1 MVNEH
6 PTCTGNGEENRYAP
20 QGAHWLSS
28 PLFTSYP
35 QVCRPALMELLT
47 QVWGYTS
54 WRDLRFYAD
63 LREDTRSISLSQG
76 TLVEQVVY
84 TAEASMHSAN
94 HSQPADA
101 ATAAHLNLLLT
112 APTGA
117 GKSLLFQLPA
127 IYLGR
132 EHGLLTLVIE
142 PLKALILDQVESLQS
157 KGYDRV
163 AYASGDLSPEEKAE
177 AYRRVHD
184 GEADILYLSPELLL
198 AYDIHRFIGHRR
210 IGMVV
215 IDEAHTVTTW
225 GREFRVD
232 YWFLGRYLA
241 LLKQQLGYPFPLFA
255 LTATAVWSDKPH
267 TDMVMET
274 IHSLQMAPCML
285 YIGNARRENI
295 GFDIR
300 RLTLDEGETYDK
312 AKQRVIASRVEEFV
326 AHHKTLLYF
335 PFAGSLDVRTKSW
348 VAPQSWPY
356 VATYYG
362 KKEKEQKAAIVRAF
376 REGEKRLI
384 VATKAFGMGVDIP
397 DIDRVY
403 HVAPSSTFVDYIQ
416 EIGRAG
422 REAEVQAIAATD
434 FHERDFYY
442 MTRLHQVGGI
452 SEEQME
458 QILFKLCELYRM
470 KGKPGEMLVPVSDF
484 EYVVKLPRAKNKLE
498 YESDLG
504 QLVKT
509 ALLWIEEDLKRCA
522 GGAVIEVAPCRL
534 LTDCYLQDKTGDAF
548 ARRYADYVSPVE
560 GQPARWRLQT
570 EALWERE
577 FPELGY
583 REFKQK
589 LMNGTLLDGA
599 RAVAVGRH
607 DVLLKEDAD
616 QMIQRVDELF
626 DDLTILLRE
635 ALTRNK
641 GKFDESRL
649 RALFEIHQLD
659 VRSAKRFIGQLLESR
674 VEEGRS
680 VSYISSARK
689 KESSELQFTVT
700 RGFEL
705 LLQRYRKLM
714 QQYITGSSGQLMCCY
729 CTPFSDLNLLLNL
742 LSMLGSVA
750 FSVEGGGSPCVEIRL
765 LQPQVLE
772 QIAGEGSYRN
782 QVLAEE
788 ELHFQQQIALYN
800 HFFGNQ
806 QLSDAERW
814 DFIEAY
820 FTGRLSLQESS
831 SVAP

>member
-1 MVNEH
+1 MEYGHSTVID
-6 PTCTGNGEENRYAP
+6 NGEENRYTQ

-28 PLFTSYP
+28 PLFSAYP
-35 QVCRPALMELLT
+35 QQCRPALAQLL
-47 QVWGYTS
+47 QEVWGYTS
-54 WRDLRFYAD
+54 WRDMRFYAD
-63 LREDTRSISLSQG
+63 LREDVRTVSLSQG
-76 TLVEQVVY
+76 TIVEQVVY
-84 TAEASMHSAN
+84 TAEHSSLVN
-94 HSQPADA
+94 Q
-101 ATAAHLNLLLT
+101 LLT

-198 AYDIHRFIGHRR
+198 AYDIHRFIGNRR

-241 LLKQQLGYPFPLFA
+241 SLKQSLGYQFPLFA
-255 LTATAVWSDKPH
+255 LTATAVWSPKPH

-274 IHSLQMAPCML
+274 VSSLQMAPCML
-285 YIGNARRENI
+285 YMGTARRENI
-295 GFDIR
+295 RFDIR
-300 RLTLDEGETYDK
+300 PLTIEEGETYDK
-312 AKQRVIASRVEEFV
+312 AKQRAIAARVEEYV

-335 PFAGSLDVRTKSW
+335 PFAGSLDIRAKSW

-403 HVAPSSTFVDYIQ
+403 HVAPSSTFVDYVQ

-422 REAEVQAIAATD
+422 REAEVKAVAATD
-434 FHERDFYY
+434 FHERDYYY
-442 MTRLHQVGGI
+442 MTRLHQVSGI

-458 QILFKLCELYRM
+458 LILFKLCELYRM
-470 KGKPGEMLVPVSDF
+470 KGRPEGMLVPVSDF

-509 ALLWIEEDLKRCA
+509 ALLWIEEDLKRRS

-534 LTDCYLQDKTGDAF
+534 LTDCYLQDKTGDTF
-548 ARRYADYVSPVE
+548 AHRYAAYVTPVS
-560 GQPARWRLQT
+560 GQPSLWRLQT
-570 EALWERE
+570 EALWEHE

-589 LMNGTLLDGA
+589 LMNGTLLEGA
-599 RAVAVGRH
+599 RAVAVGCH
-607 DVLLKEDAD
+607 DVLLKEDA
-616 QMIQRVDELF
+616 QRIIQRVDALF
-626 DDLTILLRE
+626 ADLSALLRE
-635 ALTRNK
+635 ALTRSK

-649 RALFEIHQLD
+649 RALFESHQLD

-689 KESSELQFTVT
+689 KESTELQFTVT
-700 RGFEL
+700 RGFDL

-714 QQYITGSSGQLMCCY
+714 QQYIVGSAGEVIRCF

-750 FSVEGGGSPCVEIRL
+750 FSVEGGASPCVEIRFL
-765 LQPQVLE
+765 KPKALE
-772 QIAGEGSYRN
+772 QIAGNESYHN
-782 QVLAEE
+782 QLLAEE
-788 ELHFQQQIALYN
+788 ELHFQQQIDLYN
-800 HFFGNQ
+800 RFFGNQ
-806 QLSDAERW
+806 HLTDTERW

-820 FTGRLSLQESS
+820 FTGRLPLLESDSS
-831 SVAP
+831 SS

>member
-1 MVNEH
+1 MELGY
-6 PTCTGNGEENRYAP
+6 PTVTSNGEENLYAQ

-28 PLFTSYP
+28 PLFVAYP
-35 QVCRPALMELLT
+35 QQCRPGLAQLLEE
-47 QVWGYTS
+47 VWGYTS
-54 WRDLRFYAD
+54 WRDMRFYAD
-63 LREDTRSISLSQG
+63 LRVDARTVSLPQG
-76 TLVEQVVY
+76 TIVEQVVY
-84 TAEASMHSAN
+84 TAEASLQEVDS
-94 HSQPADA
+94 P
-101 ATAAHLNLLLT
+101 LNLLLT

-142 PLKALILDQVESLQS
+142 PLKALIVDQVESLQS
-157 KGYDRV
+157 KGYGRV

-198 AYDIHRFIGHRR
+198 AYDIHRFIGNRR

-241 LLKQQLGYPFPLFA
+241 SIKQSLGYHFPLFA
-255 LTATAVWSDKPH
+255 LTATAVWSPKPH
-267 TDMVMET
+267 SDMVMET
-274 IHSLQMAPCML
+274 ISSLQMAPCML
-285 YIGNARRENI
+285 YMGTARRENI

-300 RLTLDEGETYDK
+300 PLTFDEGETYDK
-312 AKQRVIASRVEEFV
+312 AKQRVIAARVEEYV

-335 PFAGSLDVRTKSW
+335 PFAGSLDIRAKSW

-403 HVAPSSTFVDYIQ
+403 HVAPSSTFVDYVQ

-422 REAEVQAIAATD
+422 REAEVKAVASTD

-458 QILFKLCELYRM
+458 QILFKLCELYWM
-470 KGKPGEMLVPVSDF
+470 KGEPEQMLVPVSDF

-509 ALLWIEEDLKRCA
+509 ALLWIEEDLKRRL
-522 GGAVIEVAPCRL
+522 GATVMEVAPCRL

-548 ARRYADYVSPVE
+548 ARRYAAYVTPVG
-560 GQPARWRLQT
+560 GQPSLWRLQT
-570 EALWERE
+570 EALWEHE
-577 FPELGY
+577 FSELGY

-589 LMNGTLLDGA
+589 LMNGTLLEGA
-599 RAVAVGRH
+599 RAVAVGCH
-607 DVLLKEDAD
+607 DVLLKEDACR
-616 QMIQRVDELF
+616 IVQRADALF
-626 DDLTILLRE
+626 ADLSALLRE

-649 RALFEIHQLD
+649 RALFEAHQLD

-689 KESSELQFTVT
+689 KESTELQFTVT
-700 RGFEL
+700 RGFDL

-714 QQYITGSSGQLMCCY
+714 QQYIVGSTGEVIRCF
-729 CTPFSDLNLLLNL
+729 CTPFSDLNVLLNL

-750 FSVEGGGSPCVEIRL
+750 FSVEGGASPCVEVRFLRPQFLEHIL
-765 LQPQVLE
+765 L
-772 QIAGEGSYRN
+772 EGSYSN
-782 QVLAEE
+782 QVLVEE
-788 ELHFQQQIALYN
+788 ELHFQQQIDLYN
-800 HFFGNQ
+800 RFFGNQ
-806 QLSDAERW
+806 QLTDTERW

-820 FTGRLSLQESS
+820 FTGRLPLLESI
-831 SVAP
+831 VNK

>member
-1 MVNEH
+1 MEH
-6 PTCTGNGEENRYAP
+6 EHSTFTDNGEENLYAQ
-20 QGAHWLSS
+20 QGAYWLSS
-28 PLFTSYP
+28 PLFAAYP
-35 QVCRPALMELLT
+35 QQCRPALQQLLKE
-47 QVWGYTS
+47 VWGYTS
-54 WRDLRFYAD
+54 WRDMLFYAD
-63 LREDTRSISLSQG
+63 LRVDARTVSLSQG
-76 TLVEQVVY
+76 TIVEQVVH
-84 TAEASMHSAN
+84 TAEASLQRVDH
-94 HSQPADA
+94 P
-101 ATAAHLNLLLT
+101 LNQLLT

-142 PLKALILDQVESLQS
+142 PLKALIIDQVESLQS

-198 AYDIHRFIGHRR
+198 AYDIHRFIGNRR

-241 LLKQQLGYPFPLFA
+241 SLRQSLGYHFPLFA
-255 LTATAVWSDKPH
+255 LTATAVWSPQPH

-274 IHSLQMAPCML
+274 ISSLQMAPCLL
-285 YIGNARRENI
+285 YMGTARRENI
-295 GFDIR
+295 TFDIR
-300 RLTLDEGETYDK
+300 PLTFEEGETYDK
-312 AKQRVIASRVEEFV
+312 AKQRAIAARVEEYV

-335 PFAGSLDVRTKSW
+335 PFAGSLDIRAKSW

-397 DIDRVY
+397 DIDRIY
-403 HVAPSSTFVDYIQ
+403 HVAPSSTFVDYVQ

-422 REAEVQAIAATD
+422 REAEVQAVAATD

-452 SEEQME
+452 GEEQME
-458 QILFKLCELYRM
+458 LILFKLCELYRM
-470 KGKPGEMLVPVSDF
+470 KGQPEGMLVPVSDF

-509 ALLWIEEDLKRCA
+509 ALLWMEEDLKRRT
-522 GGAVIEVAPCRL
+522 GQTVIEVAPCRL

-548 ARRYADYVSPVE
+548 ARHYASYVTPVS
-560 GQPARWRLQT
+560 GQPSLWRLQT
-570 EALWERE
+570 EALWEHE

-589 LMNGTLLDGA
+589 LMNGTLLEGA
-599 RAVAVGRH
+599 RAVAVGCH
-607 DVLLKEDAD
+607 DVLLKEDA
-616 QMIQRVDELF
+616 QRIIQRVDALF
-626 DDLTILLRE
+626 ADLSALLRE

-649 RALFEIHQLD
+649 RALFEAHQLD

-689 KESSELQFTVT
+689 KESTELQFTVT
-700 RGFEL
+700 RGFDL

-714 QQYITGSSGQLMCCY
+714 QQYIAGSAGDVIRCF

-750 FSVEGGGSPCVEIRL
+750 FSVEGGASPCVEVRF
-765 LQPQVLE
+765 LQPHALE
-772 QIAGEGSYRN
+772 QIARQGSYRN
-782 QVLAEE
+782 QVLEE
-788 ELHFQQQIALYN
+788 EEQHFQQQIELYN
-800 HFFGNQ
+800 RFFGNQ
-806 QLSDAERW
+806 QLTDAERW

-820 FTGRLSLQESS
+820 FTGRLPLQSSES
-831 SVAP
+831 

>member
-1 MVNEH
+1 MEYGHSTVID
-6 PTCTGNGEENRYAP
+6 NGEENRYTQ

-28 PLFTSYP
+28 PLFSAYP
-35 QVCRPALMELLT
+35 QQCRPALAQLL
-47 QVWGYTS
+47 QEVWGYTS
-54 WRDLRFYAD
+54 WRDMLFYAD
-63 LREDTRSISLSQG
+63 LREDVRTVSLSQG
-76 TLVEQVVY
+76 TIVEQVVY
-84 TAEASMHSAN
+84 TAEHSCPVN
-94 HSQPADA
+94 Q
-101 ATAAHLNLLLT
+101 LLT

-198 AYDIHRFIGHRR
+198 AYDIHRFIGNRR

-241 LLKQQLGYPFPLFA
+241 SLKQSLGYHFPLFA
-255 LTATAVWSDKPH
+255 LTATAVWSPKPH

-274 IHSLQMAPCML
+274 VSSLQMAPCML
-285 YIGNARRENI
+285 YMGTARRENI
-295 GFDIR
+295 RFDIR
-300 RLTLDEGETYDK
+300 PLTIEEGETYDK
-312 AKQRVIASRVEEFV
+312 AKQRAIAARVEEYV

-335 PFAGSLDVRTKSW
+335 PFAGSLDIRAKSW

-403 HVAPSSTFVDYIQ
+403 HVAPSSTFVDYVQ

-422 REAEVQAIAATD
+422 REAEVKAVAATD

-442 MTRLHQVGGI
+442 MTRLHQVSGI

-458 QILFKLCELYRM
+458 MILFKLCELYRM
-470 KGKPGEMLVPVSDF
+470 KGRPEEMLVPVSDF

-504 QLVKT
+504 QLVKN
-509 ALLWIEEDLKRCA
+509 ALLWIEEDLKRRS

-548 ARRYADYVSPVE
+548 ARRYASYVTPVS
-560 GQPARWRLQT
+560 GQSSLWRLQT
-570 EALWERE
+570 EALWEHE
-577 FPELGY
+577 YPELGY

-589 LMNGTLLDGA
+589 LMNGTLLEGA
-599 RAVAVGRH
+599 RAVAVGCH
-607 DVLLKEDAD
+607 DVLLKEDAPRI
-616 QMIQRVDELF
+616 IQRVDALF
-626 DDLTILLRE
+626 ADLSALLRE
-635 ALTRNK
+635 ALTRTK

-649 RALFEIHQLD
+649 RTLFEAHQLD

-689 KESSELQFTVT
+689 KESTELQFTVT
-700 RGFEL
+700 RGFDL

-714 QQYITGSSGQLMCCY
+714 QQYIVGSVGEVIRCF

-750 FSVEGGGSPCVEIRL
+750 FSVEGGASPCVEIRFL
-765 LQPQVLE
+765 KPQVLE
-772 QIAGEGSYRN
+772 QLAQEGSYRN
-782 QVLAEE
+782 QVLEE
-788 ELHFQQQIALYN
+788 EEQHFLQQIDLYN
-800 HFFGNQ
+800 RFFGNQ
-806 QLSDAERW
+806 QLTDTERW
-814 DFIEAY
+814 NFIEAY
-820 FTGRLSLQESS
+820 FTGRLPLLESES
-831 SVAP
+831 

>member
-1 MVNEH
+1 MEH
-6 PTCTGNGEENRYAP
+6 EHSTFTDNGEENLYAQ
-20 QGAHWLSS
+20 QGAYWLSS
-28 PLFTSYP
+28 PLFAAYP
-35 QVCRPALMELLT
+35 QQCRPALQQLLKE
-47 QVWGYTS
+47 VWGYTS
-54 WRDLRFYAD
+54 WRDMLFYAD
-63 LREDTRSISLSQG
+63 LRVDARTVSLSQG
-76 TLVEQVVY
+76 TIVEQVVH
-84 TAEASMHSAN
+84 TAEASLQRVDH
-94 HSQPADA
+94 P
-101 ATAAHLNLLLT
+101 LNQLLT

-142 PLKALILDQVESLQS
+142 PLKALIIDQVESLQS

-198 AYDIHRFIGHRR
+198 AYDIHRFIGNRR

-241 LLKQQLGYPFPLFA
+241 SLRQSLGYHFPLFA
-255 LTATAVWSDKPH
+255 LTATAVWSHQPH

-274 IHSLQMAPCML
+274 ISSLQMAPCVL
-285 YIGNARRENI
+285 YMGTARRENI
-295 GFDIR
+295 TFDIR
-300 RLTLDEGETYDK
+300 PLTFEEGETYDK
-312 AKQRVIASRVEEFV
+312 AKQRAIAARVEEYV

-335 PFAGSLDVRTKSW
+335 PFAGSLDIRAKSW

-403 HVAPSSTFVDYIQ
+403 HVAPSSTFVDYVQ

-422 REAEVQAIAATD
+422 REAEVQAVAATD

-458 QILFKLCELYRM
+458 LILFKLCELYRM
-470 KGKPGEMLVPVSDF
+470 KGQPEQMLVPVSDF

-509 ALLWIEEDLKRCA
+509 ALLWMEEDLKRRT
-522 GGAVIEVAPCRL
+522 GQTVIEVTPCRL

-548 ARRYADYVSPVE
+548 ARRYASYVTPVS
-560 GQPARWRLQT
+560 GQPSLWRLQT
-570 EALWERE
+570 EALWEHE

-589 LMNGTLLDGA
+589 LMNGTLLEGA
-599 RAVAVGRH
+599 RAVAVGCH
-607 DVLLKEDAD
+607 DVLLKEDA
-616 QMIQRVDELF
+616 QRIIQRVDALF
-626 DDLTILLRE
+626 ADLSALLRE

-649 RALFEIHQLD
+649 RALFEAHQLD

-689 KESSELQFTVT
+689 KESTELQFTVT
-700 RGFEL
+700 RGFDL

-714 QQYITGSSGQLMCCY
+714 QQYIAGAAGEVIRCF

-750 FSVEGGGSPCVEIRL
+750 FSVEGGASPCVEVRF
-765 LQPQVLE
+765 LQPQALE
-772 QIAGEGSYRN
+772 QIARQGSYRN
-782 QVLAEE
+782 QVLDEE
-788 ELHFQQQIALYN
+788 EQHFQQQIELYN
-800 HFFGNQ
+800 RFFGNQ
-806 QLSDAERW
+806 QLTDAERW

-820 FTGRLSLQESS
+820 FTGRLPLQSSES
-831 SVAP
+831 